1 MSNKT
6 KPIVIIVLAVVL
18 AAGIA
23 VYWSRQTTAASGE
36 SANKSTVEANSG
48 GGHIRG
54 KASAPVTL
62 VEFGDYQCPSCGYFH
77 PIVDELLRRYPDKV
91 KLEFH
96 HYPLIQMHPH
106 ALAAAMAVEAAGD
119 QGKYWEMHDL
129 VYTHQKEWSVMPD
142 PESEFLAFAAQLG
155 LDANKFMRSVK
166 STEVDKRILEDI
178 QRGSNLK
185 VSGTPS
191 FFINGRSVDP
201 LPSGVD
207 EFAKIVDDALQSQN
221 QATK

>member
-1 MSNKT
+1 
-6 KPIVIIVLAVVL
+6 
-18 AAGIA
+18 
-23 VYWSRQTTAASGE
+23 
-36 SANKSTVEANSG
+36 
-48 GGHIRG
+48 
-54 KASAPVTL
+54 
-62 VEFGDYQCPSCGYFH
+62 
-77 PIVDELLRRYPDKV
+77 
-91 KLEFH
+91 
-96 HYPLIQMHPH
+96 
-106 ALAAAMAVEAAGD
+106 
-119 QGKYWEMHDL
+119 MHDL

-166 STEVDKRILEDI
+166 STDVDRRILEDI

>member
-1 MSNKT
+1 MPNKT
-6 KPIVIIVLAVVL
+6 KPIVVIVLAVVL

-36 SANKSTVEANSG
+36 TSSKTTSDSLPG

-62 VEFGDYQCPSCGYFH
+62 VEFGDYQCPSCGFYH
-77 PIVDELLRRYPDKV
+77 PIVDELLRRSPDKV

-129 VYTHQKEWSVMPD
+129 VYDHQKEWAAMPN
-142 PESEFLAFAAQLG
+142 PESEFLAFATQLG
-155 LDANKFMRSVK
+155 LDANRFMQSVK
-166 STEVDKRILEDI
+166 SPDVENRILEDI
-178 QRGSNLK
+178 KRGSNAK
-185 VSGTPS
+185 VGGTPT
-191 FFINGRSVDP
+191 FFINGRSIDP
-201 LPSGVD
+201 LPMGVD
-207 EFAKIVDDALQSQN
+207 EFAKIIDDALPTSN